1 LGLDPGNSQA
11 SEKLIK
17 INAILKQIENDFKIA
32 VRGDKNIMTGVM
44 KQLRL
49 LKKH

>member
-32 VRGDKNIMTGVM
+32 EEIITFQLEYLM

>member
-1 LGLDPGNSQA
+1 MLMHKDKIEDVLGLDPGNSQA

-32 VRGDKNIMTGVM
+32 VS
-44 KQLRL
+44 
-49 LKKH
+49 